1 MVNKQEFSFP
11 LRILTY
17 IHRFEDGLLALLLLT
32 MIVLA
37 TSQIFVR
44 NFFDF
49 GFVWADPLLRV
60 MVLWLGLLG
69 ALAATREDKHI
80 TIDVLNRYL
89 NDKLRH
95 IARIFTA
102 LFTAIVT
109 AIIAYHSTLFIL
121 LEQEA
126 NSKAFSN
133 IPAWMLEIIIP
144 IAFAIMSLR
153 NLIHVYQ
160 HSIALKT
167 RA

>member
-1 MVNKQEFSFP
+1 MTNKQELSIS
-11 LRILTY
+11 LRTLTY

-44 NFFDF
+44 NFFDY
-49 GFVWADPLLRV
+49 GFVWADPLLRI

-89 NDKLRH
+89 NETLRH

-109 AIIAYHSTLFIL
+109 AIIAYHSALFVL
-121 LEQEA
+121 MEQEA
-126 NSKAFSN
+126 NSQAFSN
-133 IPAWMLEIIIP
+133 IPAWMLESIIP
-144 IAFAIMSLR
+144 IAFSIMSLR
-153 NLIHVYQ
+153 NLIHAYQ

-167 RA
+167 QT